1 MESSKDWREAK
12 YEETLHEELRG
23 LKRRREADPD
33 CTVEDLEGTLR
44 HLYHM
49 DGADWL
55 GRGEVQDI
63 TLTATIA
70 AYERFIWDWKAEK
83 PE

>member
-1 MESSKDWREAK
+1 MDLPKDWRELK
-12 YEETLHEELRG
+12 YEEILADELRG
-23 LKRRREADPD
+23 LKRRREADSG
-33 CTVEDLEGTLR
+33 CTVDDLEGTLR

-63 TLTATIA
+63 TLAATIA
-70 AYERFIWDWKAEK
+70 AYELFISDWKAEK
-83 PE
+83 L